1 MIAFA
6 VHHLVGTL
14 VMGDLKGIT
23 NQDAG
28 RVQNLRL
35 REWRRTHLLQA
46 LRDKA
51 EQAGIVVRLVDERG
65 TSSTVPPAGGGSPSP
80 RAGGS
85 AVPIAL
91 SRGTGIWS
99 VPTTSPRRLAA
110 DLRARTC
117 LCSSSTVG
125 PASPA
130 RRDRRRH
137 LHDQRRRRSAWPQA
151 THRAILRP
159 LGVARH
165 ASPTWR
171 MARIKQ
177 RCPAGQTLPERAL
190 VDGAAEEQPDAHDRE
205 RRQGGGQDQDRD
217 PGWDVGPGG
226 LRAARMPSLT

>member
-6 VHHLVGTL
+6 VHHQVGTL
-14 VMGDLKGIT
+14 VVGDLKGIT

-51 EQAGIVVRLVDERG
+51 EHAGIVVRLVDERG
-65 TSSTVPPAGGGSPSP
+65 TSSTCPPAGGGSPSP

-85 AVPIAL
+85 AVPIAP

-110 DLRARTC
+110 DLRARRC

-125 PASPA
+125 PASC
-130 RRDRRRH
+130 RH
-137 LHDQRRRRSAWPQA
+137 GVTDAATSTTSGAVGPAWPRA
-151 THRAILRP
+151 THGAILRP

-177 RCPAGQTLPERAL
+177 RCPTGQTLPEGAL
-190 VDGAAEEQPDAHDRE
+190 VTSP
-205 RRQGGGQDQDRD
+205 
-217 PGWDVGPGG
+217 
-226 LRAARMPSLT
+226 